1 MIMLCQLRVSAFGFF
16 FFFLVL
22 VSCYAV
28 NVVV

>member
-1 MIMLCQLRVSAFGFF
+1 MIMLYQLRVSTFGF